1 MEESILVSIKKLLG
15 IDSEYTH
22 FDTDIIMHINSVLSV
37 LTQLGVGPSEGFV
50 IEDSNA
56 LWTDF
61 LSSARDIEMVKS
73 YIYLKVRL
81 LFDPPTSSAAMESA
95 KQLIS
100 ELEWRINVAVDSEQV
115 T

>member
-50 IEDSNA
+50 IENSNA

-100 ELEWRINVAVDSEQV
+100 ELEWRINVAVDSGQV